1 MNQKLLRRISHR
13 PAFLAL
19 ALVVLGMSQAWSAT
33 WYVDK
38 AVTGGLNNGSSWAN
52 AWTSFSV
59 VVWGASGVKAGDTL
73 FISGGSTSKTYTE
86 TWTVGASGTVA
97 SPIRIALDAANPAHN
112 GLVIFDFNASGDSG
126 TATAITCSRNYVTFD
141 GNVNGACHL
150 VIANLRNIL
159 NRSVGIGIYGSPVT
173 GVVIDHVASTN
184 CNNPLKLIYA
194 SGVIVR
200 NCQLMQVRGDA
211 AIAMAGSS
219 GSWDS
224 NLVVSNNVELLF
236 NSARPA
242 GSVNAY
248 VGPDGIQCGSGM
260 TIRGNKFKVM
270 ATSVY
275 TSDQHTDTIQATGNY
290 LKVYGN
296 EFVNVG
302 DSVFDFDCYANANPH
317 DVWIYN
323 NLFRITD
330 NVDTYPEYFRFYA
343 SFNSCASIVNFKILN
358 NTFVDNNFQY
368 RVVRFDMFNA
378 NPTASGNEIKNNIFY
393 NCGGGNASAPV
404 IYVQNSSGFTAG
416 SFAIDGNV
424 YYQAGATPYISYL
437 GTSYTAANWVSTHEP
452 SGKTVAPQFASYTAF
467 ANANDFHLRSTDT
480 AAKDSG
486 LSLASY
492 FSTDRD
498 DIARPQGAAWD
509 IGAYEYGSGSGGSTN
524 LPPVVS
530 VVSQN
535 VADADPV
542 LSGIQVLA
550 GASVQYSGSASDPN
564 GNPLTWQWI
573 YTLNGGLEV
582 VHQNGTGVVNPA
594 SFNYGIG
601 SVGSTYVWKLRVSDG
616 LTSGEAQL
624 TVGVM
629 ASPATQGLTFEA
641 ESGVVTVPFVVTGGY
656 ISQSSQTGLANGGR
670 ATYNFVLTNAGNYVV
685 QALVDAPNN
694 GANSLFL
701 NVDAEP
707 LDPSMV
713 WQIPITTG
721 FENRVVSWQGAGTF
735 DNPQFVPKIFN
746 LTAGPHQLI
755 LRGREADTRVDRL
768 VVLALPQPPRNLR
781 VSSP

>member
-1 MNQKLLRRISHR
+1 MRYHPVL
-13 PAFLAL
+13 LAL
-19 ALVVLGMSQAWSAT
+19 CLAVIGVSQAWSAN

-38 AVTGGLNNGSSWAN
+38 AVAGGLNNGNSWAN
-52 AWTSFSV
+52 AWSSFSS

-86 TWTVGASGTVA
+86 TWTVGASGTAA
-97 SPIRIALDAANPAHN
+97 SPIRIALDAANSVHN

-141 GNVNGACHL
+141 GNVNGECHL

-211 AIAMAGSS
+211 AIAMAGSG

-260 TIRGNKFKVM
+260 TIQGNKFKVM

-404 IYVQNSSGFTAG
+404 IYVQNSTGFGAD

-424 YYQAGATPYISYL
+424 YYQAGATPYVSYL

-452 SGKTVAPQFASYTAF
+452 NGKAAAPRFVSYTAF
-467 ANANDFHLRSTDT
+467 ANANDFHLQSTDT
-480 AAKDSG
+480 VAKDAG
-486 LSLASY
+486 LTLASY

-498 DIARPQGAAWD
+498 GVIRPQGTAWD
-509 IGAYEYGSGSGGSTN
+509 IGAYEYGSGGGSTN

-530 VVSQN
+530 TISQN
-535 VADADPV
+535 IADVDPV
-542 LSGIQVLA
+542 QSGLQVLA
-550 GASVQYSGSASDPN
+550 GAAVQYSGSASDPN
-564 GNPLTWQWI
+564 GNPMSWQWI
-573 YTLNGGLEV
+573 YTLNGGAEV
-582 VHQNGTGVVNPA
+582 VHQSGTGAVSPA
-594 SFNYGIG
+594 SFSYGVG

-616 LTSGEAQL
+616 LTSAETQL
-624 TVGVM
+624 IVGVV
-629 ASPATQGLTFEA
+629 APTVTQGLTFEA
-641 ESGVVTVPFVVTGGY
+641 ESGVVTAPFVVTSGY
-656 ISQSSQTGLANGGR
+656 ISQSSQTGVANGGR
-670 ATYNFVLTNAGNYVV
+670 AAYNFVITNAGNYVI
-685 QALVDAPNN
+685 QALVDAPND
-694 GANSLFL
+694 GANSLYL
-701 NVDAEP
+701 NIDAEP
-707 LDPSMV
+707 QDPSMV

-721 FENRVVSWQGAGTF
+721 FENRVVSWQGTGTF
-735 DNPQFVPKIFN
+735 DNPQFVPKIFT
-746 LTAGPHQLI
+746 LTSGNHQLI
-755 LRGREADTRVDRL
+755 LRGREADTKVDRL
-768 VVLALPQPPRNLR
+768 VIVALPQPPTNLR
-781 VSSP
+781 AIPLP